1 MRRVEFFSLAS
12 STSNQC
18 LPKNIRP
25 LFYFT
30 SRPGTSG
37 RSRPRG
43 CCLRFG
49 KPSPPLARGVER
61 RRAIAIAREKVVEKR
76 AAWATS
82 TTATSTMKRQRSRR
96 CKRSLLVLRV
106 VCSTARVIW
115 STTTEPASRP
125 FCSQK
130 RSTREK
136 RGKREKRKKKSERH
150 FFSFFF
156 SLSRPLPFSS
166 LSLYHHHH
174 RHLSLSTLSHN
185 SNHHAETKN
194 THIEYA
200 RERRSE
206 EKKKRKRQS
215 EREKGGSEKTFPL
228 FFSPSQRRELERPRR
243 LSAPPLSS
251 VSVIVPVVSSS
262 KPPSFRARVP
272 SGLDRQLLQVIH
284 EDGQRDVV
292 GQDDLGAGAGR
303 GASSKAAASCAKA
316 AAARAEAARGGPRGP
331 ARRVGGRRVELG
343 QQEPRL
349 RPVLVAVDQPRD
361 GKALAGEDLC
371 IPARSRE

>member
-18 LPKNIRP
+18 LTKNIRT

-82 TTATSTMKRQRSRR
+82 TTATSTMKRQRYRR

-125 FCSQK
+125 FCSRK

-150 FFSFFF
+150 FFSFF
-156 SLSRPLPFSS
+156 SLSLDPFLLSS
-166 LSLYHHHH
+166 LSLYHHH

-228 FFSPSQRRELERPRR
+228 FFFTKPAPRARAPAPPLGPASLLRFRHRPRR
-243 LSAPPLSS
+243 LLLQTTLLP
-251 VSVIVPVVSSS
+251 
-262 KPPSFRARVP
+262 RARPVRTGP
-272 SGLDRQLLQVIH
+272 P
-284 EDGQRDVV
+284 
-292 GQDDLGAGAGR
+292 
-303 GASSKAAASCAKA
+303 ASS
-316 AAARAEAARGGPRGP
+316 GDP
-331 ARRVGGRRVELG
+331 
-343 QQEPRL
+343 
-349 RPVLVAVDQPRD
+349 
-361 GKALAGEDLC
+361 
-371 IPARSRE
+371 